1 MSRNHAPPRRRRGQ
15 AGSGLLSSVL
25 GVACVAALLGLAA
38 NVALGLWTRSTVDAV
53 AYDAARD
60 IATAPPGSDRA
71 AVAAEVVRQA
81 TQSLGTYGH
90 DVRLDVEAV
99 DGDTTI
105 LRVQAPGLDLLP
117 AMIDGGP
124 TVGALDRRISIRN
137 ESP

>member
-1 MSRNHAPPRRRRGQ
+1 M
-15 AGSGLLSSVL
+15 
-25 GVACVAALLGLAA
+25 
-38 NVALGLWTRSTVDAV
+38 

-60 IATAPPGSDRA
+60 IAHRSPGVGPGRGGGQ
-71 AVAAEVVRQA
+71 VVRRA

-90 DVRLDVEAV
+90 DVHLRAV

-117 AMIDGGP
+117 AMIDVAA

-137 ESP
+137 VR